1 VEELLLAWFSQNARD
16 LPWRRTTDPYAVLV
30 CETMAQQ
37 NPVENV
43 FI

>member
-37 NPVENV
+37 NRIVGV
-43 FI
+43 AI